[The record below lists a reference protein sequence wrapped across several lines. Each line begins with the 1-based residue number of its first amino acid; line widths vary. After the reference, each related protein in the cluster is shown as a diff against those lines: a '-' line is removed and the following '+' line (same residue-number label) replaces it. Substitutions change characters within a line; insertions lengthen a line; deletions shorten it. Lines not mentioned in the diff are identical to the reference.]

1 MDFGM
6 PTLIE
11 NQTLEDNIALCKEL
25 NLRFLELNMNLPE
38 YQVEKLE
45 DTSYLRE
52 AADGSRKPAATFSHS

>member
-25 NLRFLELNMNLPE
+25 DLCFLELNMNLPE
-38 YQVEKLE
+38 YQVDRLE
-45 DTSYLRE
+45 NIS
-52 AADGSRKPAATFSHS
+52 